1 MNNLKLNFPFNFGR
15 HSKQYSETHG
25 KRQPGA
31 SLLLP
36 NVSVSASQRFSV
48 SPNSNDSTTQ
58 PLENPHRV
66 RHHHRHSRGHDC
78 DWRSPAPRGQTQIA
92 RSDSG
97 RASADPLK
105 ELHLETLR
113 QP

>member
-31 SLLLP
+31 SLVLP

-48 SPNSNDSTTQ
+48 SPNSNDPTTQ

-66 RHHHRHSRGHDC
+66 RHHHRHSRGQDC
-78 DWRSPAPRGQTQIA
+78 AYRTPAPRRRAPPA
-92 RSDSG
+92 RSDDGRAFSG
-97 RASADPLK
+97 RTDKLSS
-105 ELHLETLR
+105 E
-113 QP
+113 